1 MAAWLELPEQTLL
14 CVGMFCL
21 SQQHPASVP
30 LTCAPSAPARLYST
44 RGTATAQQCA
54 QGGKHGGGLPRGG
67 RHCRDL
73 SQRPVL
79 HQPAG
84 SPGIQR
90 QQQGGGDGRAG
101 LGAARSP
108 PSAAPRG
115 AMPIQAGPPARP
127 GQPVVPAVQGCA
139 GACRGAP
146 APWARSGEV
155 PHPRGHLAPGRRG
168 APCSAPGPAPTR
180 CSEHTV
186 LSTRPRTTAQ
196 LPLSPSAPGCAQP
209 VFPAPHLKANPSQ
222 PHSPQ
227 GTEPV
232 GPRRGVGS
240 SSGAPAFLDPQ
251 MRLAKISEL
260 LAQSWGREVSLPHW
274 AGTWGH

>member
-1 MAAWLELPEQTLL
+1 M
-14 CVGMFCL
+14 
-21 SQQHPASVP
+21 SRQHPARVP
-30 LTCAPSAPARLYST
+30 LTCTPSAPARLYST

-54 QGGKHGGGLPRGG
+54 QGGKRGGGLPRGG
-67 RHCRDL
+67 RRCRDP
-73 SQRPVL
+73 SQRPAL

-108 PSAAPRG
+108 RCRAPGG
-115 AMPIQAGPPARP
+115 AVPTQAGPPAGP

-139 GACRGAP
+139 GACRALPHRGLAVGRCPIP
-146 APWARSGEV
+146 AGTR
-155 PHPRGHLAPGRRG
+155 RLAPGRRS

-196 LPLSPSAPGCAQP
+196 LPLSPLSAPGRAQP
-209 VFPAPHLKANPSQ
+209 VFPAPHLKASPSQ
-222 PHSPQ
+222 PRSPR
-227 GTEPV
+227 GAEPV
-232 GPRRGVGS
+232 GPRQSVGRGS
-240 SSGAPAFLDPQ
+240 SSGAPALQ
-251 MRLAKISEL
+251 KATERS
-260 LAQSWGREVSLPHW
+260 
-274 AGTWGH
+274 

>member
-1 MAAWLELPEQTLL
+1 M
-14 CVGMFCL
+14 

-139 GACRGAP
+139 GACRALPHRGLAVGRCPIPAGTWHPAGGAHRAQHP
-146 APWARSGEV
+146 AP
-155 PHPRGHLAPGRRG
+155 HRRG
-168 APCSAPGPAPTR
+168 AASTPCSAPGPAP
-180 CSEHTV
+180 
-186 LSTRPRTTAQ
+186 
-196 LPLSPSAPGCAQP
+196 PLSSRSPPLR
-209 VFPAPHLKANPSQ
+209 PAVHNLFFQ
-222 PHSPQ
+222 LH
-227 GTEPV
+227 T
-232 GPRRGVGS
+232 
-240 SSGAPAFLDPQ
+240 
-251 MRLAKISEL
+251 
-260 LAQSWGREVSLPHW
+260 
-274 AGTWGH
+274 